1 MKISLILILAFLIS
15 VANVQSQNQLK
26 DVDSLSAIKIAE
38 KSWRK
43 KFGVMVYDS
52 KPFYARLKNDSVWI
66 VKGTLHGTTGGT
78 PYAEIRR
85 RDGKVL
91 VMTHTK

>member
-1 MKISLILILAFLIS
+1 MKISFVVILALLTSI
-15 VANVQSQNQLK
+15 VNGQSRNQLN

-38 KSWRK
+38 KGWKK
-43 KFGVMVYDS
+43 KFGVMIYDS

-85 RDGKVL
+85 KDGKIL
-91 VMTHTK
+91 VMIHTK

>member
-1 MKISLILILAFLIS
+1 MKISLVAILAFLTTG
-15 VANVQSQNQLK
+15 VNAQNQSQMK

-38 KSWRK
+38 KSWKK
-43 KFGVMVYDS
+43 KFGVMIYDS

-85 RDGKVL
+85 KDGKVL
-91 VMTHTK
+91 VMIHTK

>member
-1 MKISLILILAFLIS
+1 MKISLVVILASLTT
-15 VANVQSQNQLK
+15 VVNAQNQNQLK

-38 KSWRK
+38 KSWKK
-43 KFGVMVYDS
+43 KFGVMIYDS

-85 RDGKVL
+85 KDGKVL
-91 VMTHTK
+91 VMIHTK